1 MSPLLAAAPPAPEIP
16 PHTGGLL
23 LLLDGTAGL
32 LTVAALG
39 IVLLLV
45 LIIKVR
51 LQPFVALLAV
61 SIAVGL
67 SAGLSVTEL
76 FGTVQKSTSV
86 SMIESGMGGILGHV
100 AIIIGLGTMLG
111 AILEVSGGA
120 EALSTRLL
128 NLFGEKRAPLA
139 MGLTGLIFGI
149 PVFFDVGIFVL
160 APIVYAAA
168 KRSGKSILLYAMPLL
183 AGLSMTHAF
192 LPPHPGPVA
201 AAALFKVD
209 LGWVI
214 LMGIVVGIP
223 AVLAAW
229 AYAAWIGNRLFV
241 PVPQDMLE
249 AADEAKAA
257 VAEER
262 AARRAAARS
271 TGATAGNGN
280 GNGTGNGAGKGAGD
294 DKGTGTGTVAT
305 AQAGLSGAADD
316 DYAEQPV
323 PLPTVFLIIG
333 TPLLLILAATF
344 SSIALDPSTLRSV
357 IEFFGHPFVALTIAL
372 LMAYYLLGIRRGWS
386 RKSLETVSTSSLKP
400 VGNILLVV
408 GAGGIFGAVLKGSG
422 IADALAD
429 TFNDVGLPVI
439 VLAWLISVVLRVA
452 QGSATVAIVTT
463 AGIVVPLVE
472 GQDLSQAHLALI
484 IMAISAGSIFASH
497 VNDGG
502 FWIVAKY
509 FGISERDTLKSWTVL
524 ETVLSVAGF
533 AMAALLSVFI

>member
-1 MSPLLAAAPPAPEIP
+1 MHLLDHRPPTLTLAAGGDPAAPETPTTGLLALIP
-16 PHTGGLL
+16 
-23 LLLDGTAGL
+23 GTAGL

-39 IVLLLV
+39 IALLLF

-67 SAGLSVTEL
+67 SAGLSVTQL
-76 FGTVQKSTSV
+76 FGTVQKSDAV
-86 SMIESGMGGILGHV
+86 SLIESGMGGTLGHV

-120 EALSTRLL
+120 EVLASRLL
-128 NLFGEKRAPLA
+128 GLFGEKRAPLA
-139 MGLTGLIFGI
+139 MGLTGVIFGI

-168 KRSGKSILLYAMPLL
+168 KRGGKSILLYCMPLL

-201 AAALFKVD
+201 AAGLLRVD

-214 LMGIVVGIP
+214 LMGVVVGVP
-223 AVLAAW
+223 AVIAAW
-229 AYAAWIGNRLFV
+229 GYAAWIGKRLFV
-241 PVPQDMLE
+241 PVPQDMVE
-249 AADEAKAA
+249 AA
-257 VAEER
+257 EESR
-262 AARRAAARS
+262 AALAAEQRAS
-271 TGATAGNGN
+271 
-280 GNGTGNGAGKGAGD
+280 
-294 DKGTGTGTVAT
+294 GTVPREA
-305 AQAGLSGAADD
+305 
-316 DYAEQPV
+316 PV
-323 PLPTVFLIIG
+323 PLATVLFIIG
-333 TPLLLILAATF
+333 TPLVLILLATF
-344 SSIALDPSTLRSV
+344 SSIAFDPSTARSV
-357 IEFFGHPFVALTIAL
+357 VEFFGHPFVALTLAL
-372 LMAYYLLGIRRGWS
+372 LLAYWLLGVRRGWS

-408 GAGGIFGAVLKGSG
+408 GAGGVFGAVLKGSG
-422 IADALAD
+422 VAQALSD
-429 TFNDVGLPVI
+429 TFNDLGLPVI
-439 VLAWLISVVLRVA
+439 VLAYLISLVLRVA

-463 AGIVVPLVE
+463 AGIVWPLIE
-472 GQDLSQAHLALI
+472 AGDHSQPFVALV

-524 ETVLSVAGF
+524 ESVLSVTGF
-533 AMAALLSVFI
+533 AVAATLSLFV

>member
-1 MSPLLAAAPPAPEIP
+1 MLLAAPAPTP
-16 PHTGGLL
+16 PPPLHTGGLL
-23 LLLDGTAGL
+23 ALIPGTAGL

-39 IVLLLV
+39 VALLLV

-51 LQPFVALLAV
+51 LQPFVALLGV

-67 SAGLSVTEL
+67 AAGLSVTEL
-76 FGTVQKSTSV
+76 FGTVQKSDAV
-86 SMIESGMGGILGHV
+86 SLIETGMGGILGHV

-120 EALSTRLL
+120 EVLSARLL
-128 NLFGEKRAPLA
+128 RLFGEKRAPLA
-139 MGLTGLIFGI
+139 MGMTGLIFGI

-168 KRSGKSILLYAMPLL
+168 KRSGKSILLYCMPLL

-201 AAALFKVD
+201 AAGLFKVD
-209 LGWVI
+209 LGWII
-214 LMGIVVGIP
+214 LMGLVCGLP

-229 AYAAWIGNRLFV
+229 GYAAWIGKRLFV
-241 PVPQDMLE
+241 EVPHDMVE
-249 AADEAKAA
+249 AAEEARAA
-257 VAEER
+257 VAAEKPDAHER
-262 AARRAAARS
+262 
-271 TGATAGNGN
+271 
-280 GNGTGNGAGKGAGD
+280 
-294 DKGTGTGTVAT
+294 
-305 AQAGLSGAADD
+305 
-316 DYAEQPV
+316 PV
-323 PLPTVFLIIG
+323 PLGTVLAIIG
-333 TPLLLILAATF
+333 TPLVLILLATF
-344 SSIALDPSTLRSV
+344 SSIALAPSTARSV

-386 RKSLETVSTSSLKP
+386 RRSLETVSTASLKP

-422 IADALAD
+422 VATALSD
-429 TFNDVGLPVI
+429 TFHNVGLPVI
-439 VLAWLISVVLRVA
+439 VLAYLLSLVLRVA

-472 GQDLSQAHLALI
+472 GQGLSQAHLALV

-502 FWIVAKY
+502 FWMVSKY
-509 FGISERDTLKSWTVL
+509 FGITERDTLKSWTVL
-524 ETVLSVAGF
+524 ESVLSVAGF
-533 AMAALLSVFI
+533 AVAALVSLAV

>member
-1 MSPLLAAAPPAPEIP
+1 MLSYPLAATAPVPETP

-23 LLLDGTAGL
+23 LLIDGTAGL

-39 IVLLLV
+39 IALLLV
-45 LIIKVR
+45 LIIKLR

-76 FGTVQKSTSV
+76 FGTVQRSTAVSV
-86 SMIESGMGGILGHV
+86 IESGMGGILGHV

-120 EALSTRLL
+120 EVLASRLL
-128 NLFGEKRAPLA
+128 GLFGEKRAPLA

-168 KRSGKSILLYAMPLL
+168 KRSGKSILLYCLPLL
-183 AGLSMTHAF
+183 AGLSVTHAF

-201 AAALFKVD
+201 AAGLLHVD

-214 LMGIVVGIP
+214 LMGVVCGLP
-223 AVLAAW
+223 AVAAAW
-229 AYAAWIGNRLFV
+229 VYAAWIGKRIFV
-241 PVPQDMLE
+241 AVPQDMVE
-249 AADEAKAA
+249 AAAEAKLA
-257 VAEER
+257 VREEQR
-262 AARRAAARS
+262 A
-271 TGATAGNGN
+271 
-280 GNGTGNGAGKGAGD
+280 
-294 DKGTGTGTVAT
+294 
-305 AQAGLSGAADD
+305 SGV
-316 DYAEQPV
+316 EPRESPV
-323 PLPTVFLIIG
+323 PLGTVLGIIG
-333 TPLLLILAATF
+333 TPLVLILAATF
-344 SSIALDPSTLRSV
+344 SSIALDPSTTRSV
-357 IEFFGHPFVALTIAL
+357 IEFFGSPFVALTIAL
-372 LMAYYLLGIRRGWS
+372 LLAYYLLGIRRGWS

-408 GAGGIFGAVLKGSG
+408 GAGGIFGAVLKASG
-422 IADALAD
+422 VAQALSD
-429 TFNDVGLPVI
+429 TFNDVGLPVL
-439 VLAWLISVVLRVA
+439 VLSYLISVVLRVA

-463 AGIVVPLVE
+463 AGIVAPLLA
-472 GQDLSQAHLALI
+472 GGDHSQAFVALV

-502 FWIVAKY
+502 FWMVAKY

-524 ETVLSVAGF
+524 ESVLSVAGF
-533 AMAALLSVFI
+533 AVAAVLSLFV

>member
-1 MSPLLAAAPPAPEIP
+1 MHLLDHRPATLTLAAGGDRAAPETPTTGLLALIP
-16 PHTGGLL
+16 
-23 LLLDGTAGL
+23 GTAGL

-39 IVLLLV
+39 IALLLF

-67 SAGLSVTEL
+67 SAGLSVTQL
-76 FGTVQKSTSV
+76 FGTVQKSDAV
-86 SMIESGMGGILGHV
+86 SLIESGMGGTLGHV

-120 EALSTRLL
+120 EVLASRLL
-128 NLFGEKRAPLA
+128 GLFGEKRAPLA
-139 MGLTGLIFGI
+139 MGLTGVIFGI

-168 KRSGKSILLYAMPLL
+168 KRGGKSILLYCMPLL

-201 AAALFKVD
+201 AAGLLRVD

-214 LMGIVVGIP
+214 LMGVVVGVP
-223 AVLAAW
+223 AVIAAW
-229 AYAAWIGNRLFV
+229 GYAAWIGKRLFV
-241 PVPQDMLE
+241 PVPQDMVE
-249 AADEAKAA
+249 AA
-257 VAEER
+257 EESR
-262 AARRAAARS
+262 AALAAEQRAS
-271 TGATAGNGN
+271 
-280 GNGTGNGAGKGAGD
+280 
-294 DKGTGTGTVAT
+294 GTVPR
-305 AQAGLSGAADD
+305 
-316 DYAEQPV
+316 EEPV
-323 PLPTVFLIIG
+323 PLATVLFIIG
-333 TPLLLILAATF
+333 TPLVLILLATF
-344 SSIALDPSTLRSV
+344 SSIAFDPSTARSV
-357 IEFFGHPFVALTIAL
+357 VEFFGHPFVALTLAL
-372 LMAYYLLGIRRGWS
+372 LLAYWLLGVRRGWS

-408 GAGGIFGAVLKGSG
+408 GAGGVFGAVLKGSG
-422 IADALAD
+422 VAQALSD
-429 TFNDVGLPVI
+429 TFNDLGLPVI
-439 VLAWLISVVLRVA
+439 VLAYLISLVLRVA

-463 AGIVVPLVE
+463 AGIVWPLIE
-472 GQDLSQAHLALI
+472 AGDHSQPFVALV

-524 ETVLSVAGF
+524 ESVLSVAGF
-533 AMAALLSVFI
+533 AVAATLSLFV

>member
-1 MSPLLAAAPPAPEIP
+1 MPLIPLAATAPAPAP

-23 LLLDGTAGL
+23 TIIGGTAGL
-32 LTVAALG
+32 LTCAALG
-39 IVLLLV
+39 IILLLF

-51 LQPFVALLAV
+51 LQPFLALLTV

-67 SAGLSVTEL
+67 AAGLSVTEL
-76 FGTVQKSTSV
+76 FGTVQKSDAV
-86 SMIESGMGGILGHV
+86 SLIESGMGGTLGHV

-111 AILEVSGGA
+111 AVLEVSGGA
-120 EALSTRLL
+120 EVLASRLL

-139 MGLTGLIFGI
+139 MGLTGLIFGV

-168 KRSGKSILLYAMPLL
+168 KRGGKSIVLYAMPLL

-201 AAALFKVD
+201 AAGLLHVQ

-214 LMGIVVGIP
+214 LMGIICGIP

-229 AYAAWIGNRLFV
+229 AWSAWIGKRIFV
-241 PVPQDMLE
+241 PVPQDMVE

-257 VAEER
+257 LVEEQR
-262 AARRAAARS
+262 K
-271 TGATAGNGN
+271 AGVKP
-280 GNGTGNGAGKGAGD
+280 TEK
-294 DKGTGTGTVAT
+294 
-305 AQAGLSGAADD
+305 
-316 DYAEQPV
+316 PV
-323 PLPTVFLIIG
+323 PLGTVLAIIG
-333 TPLLLILAATF
+333 TPLVLILLATF
-344 SSIALDPSTLRSV
+344 SSIALDPSTVRSV

-372 LMAYYLLGIRRGWS
+372 LLAYYLLGIRRGWS
-386 RKSLETVSTSSLKP
+386 RKSLETVSTASLKP
-400 VGNILLVV
+400 VANILLVV

-422 IADALAD
+422 VAQALSD

-439 VLAWLISVVLRVA
+439 VLAYLISLVLRVA

-463 AGIVVPLVE
+463 AGIVLPLIE
-472 GQDLSQAHLALI
+472 AGHYSQPFTALV

-502 FWIVAKY
+502 FWMVSKY
-509 FGISERDTLKSWTVL
+509 FGISERDTLKTWTVL
-524 ETVLSVAGF
+524 ESVLSVAGF
-533 AMAALLSVFI
+533 AVAAVISLFV

>member
-1 MSPLLAAAPPAPEIP
+1 MLLAATAADPPPP

-23 LLLDGTAGL
+23 ALIGGTGGL

-67 SAGLSVTEL
+67 AAGLSVTEL
-76 FGTVQKSTSV
+76 FGTVQKSDAKSL
-86 SMIESGMGGILGHV
+86 IESGMGGTLGHI

-111 AILEVSGGA
+111 SILEVSGGA
-120 EALSTRLL
+120 EALSSRLL
-128 NLFGEKRAPLA
+128 GLFGEKRAPLA

-160 APIVYAAA
+160 APIVYAAT
-168 KRSGKSILLYAMPLL
+168 KRSGKSIVLFAMPLL

-201 AAALFKVD
+201 AAGLLHVD

-214 LMGIVVGIP
+214 LMGIATGIP
-223 AVLAAW
+223 AVLAGW
-229 AYAAWIGNRLFV
+229 AFAAWIGKRVYV
-241 PVPQDMLE
+241 PVPADMVE
-249 AADEAKAA
+249 AAEEAKAA
-257 VAEER
+257 VRAE
-262 AARRAAARS
+262 
-271 TGATAGNGN
+271 
-280 GNGTGNGAGKGAGD
+280 
-294 DKGTGTGTVAT
+294 
-305 AQAGLSGAADD
+305 QGAAGG
-316 DYAEQPV
+316 EGRGEKPV
-323 PLPTVFLIIG
+323 SMGALAAIIG
-333 TPLLLILAATF
+333 TPLVLILLATF
-344 SSIALDPSTLRSV
+344 SSIAFDPSTGRSV
-357 IEFFGHPFVALTIAL
+357 LEFFGNPFVALTIAL
-372 LMAYYLLGIRRGWS
+372 FLAYYLLGIRRGWS
-386 RKSLETVSTSSLKP
+386 RKSLETVSTASLKP

-408 GAGGIFGAVLKGSG
+408 GAGGVFGAVLKGSG
-422 IADALAD
+422 VAQALAD
-429 TFNDVGLPVI
+429 TFDSAGLPVI

-463 AGIVVPLVE
+463 AGIVAPMLSA
-472 GQDLSQAHLALI
+472 GDFSQAHLALV

-502 FWIVAKY
+502 FWMVAKY

-524 ETVLSVAGF
+524 ESVLSVAGF
-533 AMAALLSVFI
+533 AVAAVLSVFV

>member
-1 MSPLLAAAPPAPEIP
+1 MLLAAAPAAETP
-16 PHTGGLL
+16 PPTGGLL
-23 LLLDGTAGL
+23 ALIDGTAGL

-39 IVLLLV
+39 IALLLY

-51 LQPFVALLAV
+51 LQPFVALLGV

-67 SAGLSVTEL
+67 AAGLSVTEL
-76 FGTVQKSTSV
+76 FGTVQKSDAV
-86 SMIESGMGGILGHV
+86 SLIESGMGGILGHI

-120 EALSTRLL
+120 EALSARLL
-128 NLFGEKRAPLA
+128 GIFGEKRSPLA

-201 AAALFKVD
+201 AAGLFHVD

-223 AVLAAW
+223 SVLAAW
-229 AYAAWIGNRLFV
+229 GYAAWIGKRIFV
-241 PVPQDMLE
+241 PVPQDMVE
-249 AADEAKAA
+249 AAEESREA
-257 VAEER
+257 VAAEQRASGVTPAER
-262 AARRAAARS
+262 PVS
-271 TGATAGNGN
+271 
-280 GNGTGNGAGKGAGD
+280 
-294 DKGTGTGTVAT
+294 VAT
-305 AQAGLSGAADD
+305 VLA
-316 DYAEQPV
+316 
-323 PLPTVFLIIG
+323 IIG
-333 TPLLLILAATF
+333 TPLVLILCATF
-344 SSIALDPSTLRSV
+344 SSVALDPSTGRSV

-372 LMAYYLLGIRRGWS
+372 LLAYYLLGIRRGWS
-386 RKSLETVSTSSLKP
+386 RKSLETVSTASLKP

-408 GAGGIFGAVLKGSG
+408 GAGGVFGAVLKGSG
-422 IADALAD
+422 VAQALAD
-429 TFNDVGLPVI
+429 AFDSAGLPVI

-463 AGIVVPLVE
+463 AGIVTPMLSE
-472 GQDLSQAHLALI
+472 GDYSQAHLALV

-502 FWIVAKY
+502 FWMVAKY
-509 FGISERDTLKSWTVL
+509 FGISESDTLKSWTVL

-533 AMAALLSVFI
+533 VVAALLSIVI

>member
-1 MSPLLAAAPPAPEIP
+1 MLLAGEAA

-23 LLLDGTAGL
+23 ALIPGTGGL

-51 LQPFVALLAV
+51 LQPFVALLTV

-67 SAGLSVTEL
+67 GAGLSVTEL
-76 FGTVQKSTSV
+76 FGTVQKSDAV

-120 EALSTRLL
+120 EALSARLL
-128 NLFGEKRAPLA
+128 GLFGERRGPLA

-168 KRSGKSILLYAMPLL
+168 KRSGKSILLYCMPML

-201 AAALFKVD
+201 AAGLLDVE
-209 LGWVI
+209 LGWII
-214 LMGIVVGIP
+214 LMGVVCGIP

-241 PVPQDMLE
+241 AVPQDMLE
-249 AADEAKAA
+249 AAEEAKRA
-257 VAEER
+257 VAAEKR
-262 AARRAAARS
+262 TS
-271 TGATAGNGN
+271 
-280 GNGTGNGAGKGAGD
+280 GTGTEGTG
-294 DKGTGTGTVAT
+294 GTGTGTSTGTGT
-305 AQAGLSGAADD
+305 AEAGEEAAA
-316 DYAEQPV
+316 AEQPV
-323 PLPTVFLIIG
+323 ALGTVLAIIG
-333 TPLLLILAATF
+333 TPLVLILAATF
-344 SSIALDPSTLRSV
+344 SSLALDPSTVRSV
-357 IEFFGHPFVALTIAL
+357 IEFVGHPFVALTVAL
-372 LMAYYLLGIRRGWS
+372 LMAYYLLGLRRGWS
-386 RKSLETVSTSSLKP
+386 RKSLESVSTASLKP

-408 GAGGIFGAVLKGSG
+408 GAGGVFGAVLQGSG
-422 IADALAD
+422 VAQALAD
-429 TFNDVGLPVI
+429 VFGDAGLPVI
-439 VLAWLISVVLRVA
+439 VLAYLISLVLRVA

-463 AGIVVPLVE
+463 AGIVAPLLA
-472 GQDLSQAHLALI
+472 QSDPSQAHLALV

-502 FWIVAKY
+502 FWMVSKY
-509 FGISERDTLKSWTVL
+509 FGISERDTLASWTVL
-524 ETVLSVAGF
+524 ESVLSVAGF
-533 AMAALLSVFI
+533 AVAALVSIVV

>member
-1 MSPLLAAAPPAPEIP
+1 MVHAVLATAAAPAAPPAP

-23 LLLDGTAGL
+23 ALIPGTAGL

-39 IVLLLV
+39 ILLLLF

-51 LQPFVALLAV
+51 LQPFVALLGV

-67 SAGLSVTEL
+67 AAGLSVTEL
-76 FGTVQKSTSV
+76 FGTVQKSSLP
-86 SMIESGMGGILGHV
+86 SLIESGMGGILGHV

-120 EALSTRLL
+120 EVLSARLL
-128 NLFGEKRAPLA
+128 GLFGERRAPLA

-168 KRSGKSILLYAMPLL
+168 KRSGKSILLYCMPLL

-201 AAALFKVD
+201 AAGLFKVD
-209 LGWVI
+209 LGWII
-214 LMGIVVGIP
+214 LMGIVCGIP

-229 AYAAWIGNRLFV
+229 AYAAWIGKRLFV
-241 PVPQDMLE
+241 PVPQDMVE
-249 AADEAKAA
+249 AAEEARAA
-257 VAEER
+257 VIAEQT
-262 AARRAAARS
+262 AAGVQPHEKPAAL
-271 TGATAGNGN
+271 
-280 GNGTGNGAGKGAGD
+280 
-294 DKGTGTGTVAT
+294 GTVLT
-305 AQAGLSGAADD
+305 
-316 DYAEQPV
+316 
-323 PLPTVFLIIG
+323 IIG
-333 TPLLLILAATF
+333 TPLVLILLATF
-344 SSIALDPSTLRSV
+344 SSIALAPSTLRSV
-357 IEFFGHPFVALTIAL
+357 VEFFGNPFVALTIAL
-372 LMAYYLLGIRRGWS
+372 LLAYYLLGIRRGWS
-386 RKSLETVSTSSLKP
+386 RKSLETVSTASLKP

-422 IADALAD
+422 VADALSD
-429 TFNDVGLPVI
+429 TFHDVGLPVI
-439 VLAWLISVVLRVA
+439 LLAWLVSVVLRVA

-463 AGIVVPLVE
+463 AGIVLPLVE
-472 GQDLSQAHLALI
+472 GQGLSQAHLALI

-502 FWIVAKY
+502 FWMVAKY

-524 ETVLSVAGF
+524 ETVLSVVGF
-533 AMAALLSVFI
+533 AVAGVVSLVV

>member
-1 MSPLLAAAPPAPEIP
+1 MVHAALATAAAPAAPPAP

-23 LLLDGTAGL
+23 ALIPGTPGL

-39 IVLLLV
+39 ILLLLF

-51 LQPFVALLAV
+51 LQPFVALLGV

-67 SAGLSVTEL
+67 AAGLSVTEL
-76 FGTVQKSTSV
+76 FGTVQKSSLP
-86 SMIESGMGGILGHV
+86 SLIESGMGGILGHV

-120 EALSTRLL
+120 EVLSARLL
-128 NLFGEKRAPLA
+128 GLFGERRAPLA

-168 KRSGKSILLYAMPLL
+168 KRSGKSILLYCMPLL

-201 AAALFKVD
+201 AAGLFKVD
-209 LGWVI
+209 LGWII
-214 LMGIVVGIP
+214 LMGIVCGIP

-229 AYAAWIGNRLFV
+229 AYAAWIGKRLFV
-241 PVPQDMLE
+241 PVPQDMVE
-249 AADEAKAA
+249 AADEARAA
-257 VAEER
+257 VIAEQT
-262 AARRAAARS
+262 AAGVQPHEKPAAL
-271 TGATAGNGN
+271 
-280 GNGTGNGAGKGAGD
+280 
-294 DKGTGTGTVAT
+294 GTVLT
-305 AQAGLSGAADD
+305 
-316 DYAEQPV
+316 
-323 PLPTVFLIIG
+323 IIG
-333 TPLLLILAATF
+333 TPLVLILLATF
-344 SSIALDPSTLRSV
+344 SSIALAPSTLRSV
-357 IEFFGHPFVALTIAL
+357 VEFFGNPFVALTIAL
-372 LMAYYLLGIRRGWS
+372 LLAYYLLGIRRGWS
-386 RKSLETVSTSSLKP
+386 RKSLETVSTASLKP

-422 IADALAD
+422 VADALSD
-429 TFNDVGLPVI
+429 TFHNVGLPVI
-439 VLAWLISVVLRVA
+439 LLAWLVSVVLRVA

-463 AGIVVPLVE
+463 AGIVLPLVD
-472 GQDLSQAHLALI
+472 GQHLSQPHLALI

-502 FWIVAKY
+502 FWMVAKY

-524 ETVLSVAGF
+524 ETVLSVVGFVVAAGVS
-533 AMAALLSVFI
+533 LVV

>member
-1 MSPLLAAAPPAPEIP
+1 MLIAADAPPPAP

-23 LLLDGTAGL
+23 LLIDGTAGL

-39 IVLLLV
+39 IALLLV

-67 SAGLSVTEL
+67 AAGLSVTEL
-76 FGTVQKSTSV
+76 FGTVQKSAAVSV
-86 SMIESGMGGILGHV
+86 IEQGMGGILGHV

-120 EALSTRLL
+120 EVLSSRLL

-168 KRSGKSILLYAMPLL
+168 KRSGKSIILYAMPLL

-201 AAALFKVD
+201 AAGLLHVS

-214 LMGIVVGIP
+214 LMGILVGLP

-229 AYAAWIGNRLFV
+229 GYAAWIGKRLFV
-241 PVPQDMLE
+241 EVPQDMVE
-249 AADEAKAA
+249 AAADAKAA
-257 VAEER
+257 VAAER
-262 AARRAAARS
+262 MRRDGQSAEAPIS
-271 TGATAGNGN
+271 LAT
-280 GNGTGNGAGKGAGD
+280 
-294 DKGTGTGTVAT
+294 V
-305 AQAGLSGAADD
+305 L
-316 DYAEQPV
+316 
-323 PLPTVFLIIG
+323 LIIG
-333 TPLLLILAATF
+333 TPLVLILAATF

-357 IEFFGHPFVALTIAL
+357 IEFFGSPFVALTIAL
-372 LMAYYLLGIRRGWS
+372 LLAYYLLGIRRGWS
-386 RKSLETVSTSSLKP
+386 RKSLEQVSTSSLKP

-408 GAGGIFGAVLKGSG
+408 GAGGIFGAILKASG
-422 IADALAD
+422 VAQALSD
-429 TFNDVGLPVI
+429 TFNDVGLPVV
-439 VLAWLISVVLRVA
+439 VLAYLISLVLRVA

-463 AGIVVPLVE
+463 AGIVLPLVE
-472 GQDLSQAHLALI
+472 SANHSQAFLALV

-524 ETVLSVAGF
+524 ESVLSVAGF
-533 AMAALLSVFI
+533 AVAAALSLAV

>member
-1 MSPLLAAAPPAPEIP
+1 MSLIPLAATAPAPAP

-23 LLLDGTAGL
+23 TIIGGTAGL
-32 LTVAALG
+32 LTCAALG
-39 IVLLLV
+39 IVLLLF

-51 LQPFVALLAV
+51 LQPFLALLTV

-67 SAGLSVTEL
+67 AAGLSVTEL
-76 FGTVQKSTSV
+76 FGTVQKSDAV
-86 SMIESGMGGILGHV
+86 SLIESGMGGTLGHV

-111 AILEVSGGA
+111 AVLEVSGGA
-120 EALSTRLL
+120 EVLASRLL

-168 KRSGKSILLYAMPLL
+168 KRGGKSIVLYAMPLL

-201 AAALFKVD
+201 AAGLLHVQ

-214 LMGIVVGIP
+214 LMGIICGIP

-229 AYAAWIGNRLFV
+229 AWSAWIGKRIFV
-241 PVPQDMLE
+241 PVPQDMVE

-257 VAEER
+257 LIEEQR
-262 AARRAAARS
+262 K
-271 TGATAGNGN
+271 AGVKP
-280 GNGTGNGAGKGAGD
+280 TE
-294 DKGTGTGTVAT
+294 
-305 AQAGLSGAADD
+305 S
-316 DYAEQPV
+316 PV
-323 PLPTVFLIIG
+323 PLGTVLAIIG
-333 TPLLLILAATF
+333 TPLVLILLATF
-344 SSIALDPSTLRSV
+344 SSIALDPSTVRSV

-372 LMAYYLLGIRRGWS
+372 LLAYYLLGIRRGWS
-386 RKSLETVSTSSLKP
+386 RKSLETVSTASLKP
-400 VGNILLVV
+400 VANILLVV

-422 IADALAD
+422 VAQALSD

-439 VLAWLISVVLRVA
+439 VLAYLISLVLRVA

-463 AGIVVPLVE
+463 AGIVLPLIE
-472 GQDLSQAHLALI
+472 AGHYSQPFTALV

-502 FWIVAKY
+502 FWMVAKY
-509 FGISERDTLKSWTVL
+509 FGISERDTLKTWTVL
-524 ETVLSVAGF
+524 ESVLSVAGF
-533 AMAALLSVFI
+533 AVAGVVSLFV

>member
-1 MSPLLAAAPPAPEIP
+1 MLLAAAPPAAETP

-23 LLLDGTAGL
+23 LLIPGTAGL

-39 IVLLLV
+39 IALLLF

-61 SIAVGL
+61 SISVGL
-67 SAGLSVTEL
+67 AAGLSVTEL
-76 FGTVQKSTSV
+76 FGTVQKSAATSV
-86 SMIESGMGGILGHV
+86 IETGMGGILGHV

-120 EALSTRLL
+120 EVLSSRLL
-128 NLFGEKRAPLA
+128 GLFGEKRAPLA

-168 KRSGKSILLYAMPLL
+168 KRSGKSILLYCMPLL

-201 AAALFKVD
+201 AAGMLHVS

-214 LMGIVVGIP
+214 LMGVVVGVP

-229 AYAAWIGNRLFV
+229 AYAAWIGRRIFV
-241 PVPQDMLE
+241 EVPQDMVE
-249 AADEAKAA
+249 AAEDAKAQ
-257 VAEER
+257 VAAER
-262 AARRAAARS
+262 K
-271 TGATAGNGN
+271 TGASEAPVSL
-280 GNGTGNGAGKGAGD
+280 A
-294 DKGTGTGTVAT
+294 TV
-305 AQAGLSGAADD
+305 L
-316 DYAEQPV
+316 
-323 PLPTVFLIIG
+323 LIIG
-333 TPLLLILAATF
+333 TPLVLILAATF
-344 SSIALDPSTLRSV
+344 SSIALDESTARSV
-357 IEFFGHPFVALTIAL
+357 IEFFGNPFVALTIAL
-372 LMAYYLLGIRRGWS
+372 LLAYYLLGIRRGWS
-386 RKSLETVSTSSLKP
+386 RKSLEQVSTSSLKP

-408 GAGGIFGAVLKGSG
+408 GAGGVFGAVLKASG
-422 IADALAD
+422 VAQALSD

-439 VLAWLISVVLRVA
+439 VLAYLISLVLRVA

-463 AGIVVPLVE
+463 AGIVLPLVE
-472 GQDLSQAHLALI
+472 GGDHSQAFLALV

-502 FWIVAKY
+502 FWIVSKY

-524 ETVLSVAGF
+524 ESVLSLAGF
-533 AMAALLSVFI
+533 AVAAALSLAV

>member
-1 MSPLLAAAPPAPEIP
+1 MLLAADAPPQSP
-16 PHTGGLL
+16 PHTGGFLL
-23 LLLDGTAGL
+23 ILGGTGGL

-39 IVLLLV
+39 IALLLF

-51 LQPFVALLAV
+51 IQPFVALLGV

-67 SAGLSVTEL
+67 AAGLSVTEL
-76 FGTVQKSTSV
+76 FGTVQRSTSV

-120 EALSTRLL
+120 EVLSARLL

-139 MGLTGLIFGI
+139 MGVTGVIFGI

-160 APIVYAAA
+160 APIVYAAT
-168 KRSGKSILLYAMPLL
+168 KRSGKSIVLYAMPLL

-201 AAALFKVD
+201 AAGLFHVD
-209 LGWVI
+209 LGWMI
-214 LMGIVVGIP
+214 LMGALVGIP

-229 AYAAWIGNRLFV
+229 VYAAWIGKRLYV
-241 PVPQDMLE
+241 EVPQDMLE
-249 AADEAKAA
+249 AAEEAKAA
-257 VAEER
+257 VAEEQR
-262 AARRAAARS
+262 AAGVTPQEAPV
-271 TGATAGNGN
+271 GL
-280 GNGTGNGAGKGAGD
+280 
-294 DKGTGTGTVAT
+294 GTVLA
-305 AQAGLSGAADD
+305 
-316 DYAEQPV
+316 
-323 PLPTVFLIIG
+323 IIG
-333 TPLLLILAATF
+333 TPLVLILLATF
-344 SSIALDPSTLRSV
+344 SSIALDPSTGRSV

-372 LMAYYLLGIRRGWS
+372 LVAYYLLGLRRGWS
-386 RKSLETVSTSSLKP
+386 RQSLERVSTASLKP

-408 GAGGIFGAVLKGSG
+408 GAGGVFGAVLKGSG

-429 TFNDVGLPVI
+429 TFHDVGLPVI
-439 VLAWLISVVLRVA
+439 LLAWLISVVLRVA

-472 GQDLSQAHLALI
+472 GQGFSQAHLALI

-502 FWIVAKY
+502 FWMVAKY

-533 AMAALLSVFI
+533 VVAALLSLVI

>member
-1 MSPLLAAAPPAPEIP
+1 MLLAADTPAPATP

-23 LLLDGTAGL
+23 LLIGGTPGL

-39 IVLLLV
+39 IALLLV

-51 LQPFVALLAV
+51 LQPFVALLGV

-67 SAGLSVTEL
+67 AAGLSVTEL
-76 FGTVQKSTSV
+76 FGTVQKSAAV

-120 EALSTRLL
+120 EVLSTRLL
-128 NLFGEKRAPLA
+128 RLFGEKRAPLA
-139 MGLTGLIFGI
+139 MGVTGVVFGI

-160 APIVYAAA
+160 APLVYAAA
-168 KRSGKSILLYAMPLL
+168 KRSGKSVILYAMPLL

-201 AAALFKVD
+201 AAGLFKVD

-214 LMGIVVGIP
+214 LMGAVVGIP

-241 PVPQDMLE
+241 DVPQDMVE
-249 AADEAKAA
+249 AAEEAKEA
-257 VAEER
+257 VAAEQR
-262 AARRAAARS
+262 ASGVMPRETPVAL
-271 TGATAGNGN
+271 
-280 GNGTGNGAGKGAGD
+280 
-294 DKGTGTGTVAT
+294 GTVLA
-305 AQAGLSGAADD
+305 
-316 DYAEQPV
+316 
-323 PLPTVFLIIG
+323 IIG
-333 TPLLLILAATF
+333 TPLVLILLATF
-344 SSIALDPSTLRSV
+344 SSIAFDPSTLRSV

-372 LMAYYLLGIRRGWS
+372 LLAYYLLGIRRGWS
-386 RKSLETVSTSSLKP
+386 RGSLETVSTASLKP

-408 GAGGIFGAVLKGSG
+408 GAGGVFGAVLKGSG

-472 GQDLSQAHLALI
+472 NQGLSQAHLALI

-509 FGISERDTLKSWTVL
+509 FGISERDTIKSWTVL

-533 AMAALLSVFI
+533 VVAALLSLVI

>member
-1 MSPLLAAAPPAPEIP
+1 MSLIPLAATAPAPAP

-23 LLLDGTAGL
+23 TIIGGTTGL
-32 LTVAALG
+32 LTCAALG
-39 IVLLLV
+39 IVLLLF

-51 LQPFVALLAV
+51 LQPFLALLTV

-67 SAGLSVTEL
+67 AAGLSVTEL
-76 FGTVQKSTSV
+76 FGTVQKSDAV
-86 SMIESGMGGILGHV
+86 SLIESGMGGTLGHV

-111 AILEVSGGA
+111 AVLEVSGGA
-120 EALSTRLL
+120 EVLASRLL

-168 KRSGKSILLYAMPLL
+168 KRPQAPDNLGAGGTPTGKSIVLYAMPLL

-201 AAALFKVD
+201 AAGMLHVQ

-214 LMGIVVGIP
+214 LMGIICGIP

-229 AYAAWIGNRLFV
+229 AWSAWIGKRIFV
-241 PVPQDMLE
+241 PVPQDMVE

-257 VAEER
+257 LVEEQR
-262 AARRAAARS
+262 K
-271 TGATAGNGN
+271 AGVKP
-280 GNGTGNGAGKGAGD
+280 TEK
-294 DKGTGTGTVAT
+294 
-305 AQAGLSGAADD
+305 
-316 DYAEQPV
+316 PV
-323 PLPTVFLIIG
+323 PLGTVLAIIG
-333 TPLLLILAATF
+333 TPLVLILLATF
-344 SSIALDPSTLRSV
+344 SSIALDPSTVRSV

-372 LMAYYLLGIRRGWS
+372 LLAYYLLGIRRGWS
-386 RKSLETVSTSSLKP
+386 RKSLETVSTASLKP
-400 VGNILLVV
+400 VANILLVV

-422 IADALAD
+422 VAQALSD

-439 VLAWLISVVLRVA
+439 VLAYLISLVLRVA

-463 AGIVVPLVE
+463 AGIVLPLIE
-472 GQDLSQAHLALI
+472 AGHYSQPFTALV

-502 FWIVAKY
+502 FWMVSKY
-509 FGISERDTLKSWTVL
+509 FGISERDTLKTWTVL
-524 ETVLSVAGF
+524 ESVLSVAGF
-533 AMAALLSVFI
+533 AVAAVISLFV

>member
-1 MSPLLAAAPPAPEIP
+1 MSPSTTFVPLAAPAPPPEV
-16 PHTGGLL
+16 PHTGGLMAL
-23 LLLDGTAGL
+23 IDGTAGL

-39 IVLLLV
+39 ILLLLF

-67 SAGLSVTEL
+67 AAGLSVTEL
-76 FGTVQKSTSV
+76 FGTVQKSSATSL
-86 SMIESGMGGILGHV
+86 IESGMGGILGHV

-120 EALSTRLL
+120 EVLSARLL
-128 NLFGEKRAPLA
+128 DLFGEKRAPVA

-168 KRSGKSILLYAMPLL
+168 KRSGKSILLYCLPLL

-201 AAALFKVD
+201 AAGLLKVD

-214 LMGIVVGIP
+214 LMGVVCGIP
-223 AVLAAW
+223 AVVAAW
-229 AYAAWIGNRLFV
+229 VFSAWIGKRIFV

-249 AADEAKAA
+249 ASEEARAA
-257 VAEER
+257 V
-262 AARRAAARS
+262 
-271 TGATAGNGN
+271 
-280 GNGTGNGAGKGAGD
+280 
-294 DKGTGTGTVAT
+294 
-305 AQAGLSGAADD
+305 L
-316 DYAEQPV
+316 AEQAAQGRKPQENPV
-323 PLPTVFLIIG
+323 ALSTVFLIIG
-333 TPLLLILAATF
+333 TPLVLILLATF
-344 SSIALDPSTLRSV
+344 SSIAFDPSTARSV
-357 IEFFGHPFVALTIAL
+357 IEFFGNPFVALTIAL
-372 LMAYYLLGIRRGWS
+372 VMAYYLLGIRRGWS
-386 RKSLETVSTSSLKP
+386 RKSLETVSTASLKP

-439 VLAWLISVVLRVA
+439 VLAYLISLVLRVA

-463 AGIVVPLVE
+463 AGIVAPILADGDYSHAFTALV
-472 GQDLSQAHLALI
+472 

-509 FGISERDTLKSWTVL
+509 FGISERDTLRTWTVL
-524 ETVLSVAGF
+524 ESVLSVAGF
-533 AMAALLSVFI
+533 AVAAVVSLFV

>member
-1 MSPLLAAAPPAPEIP
+1 MLLAGEAA

-23 LLLDGTAGL
+23 ALIPGTGGL

-45 LIIKVR
+45 LIIKIR

-67 SAGLSVTEL
+67 GAGLSVTEL
-76 FGTVQKSTSV
+76 FGTVQKSDAV

-120 EALSTRLL
+120 EALSARLL
-128 NLFGEKRAPLA
+128 GLFGERRGPLA

-168 KRSGKSILLYAMPLL
+168 KRSGKSILLYCMPML

-201 AAALFKVD
+201 AAGLLDVE
-209 LGWVI
+209 LGWII
-214 LMGIVVGIP
+214 LMGVVCGIP

-241 PVPQDMLE
+241 AVPQDMLE
-249 AADEAKAA
+249 AAEEAKRA
-257 VAEER
+257 VAAEKR
-262 AARRAAARS
+262 TS
-271 TGATAGNGN
+271 
-280 GNGTGNGAGKGAGD
+280 GTR
-294 DKGTGTGTVAT
+294 GTGTGTGTEGTGGTGSA
-305 AQAGLSGAADD
+305 AAGEAAA
-316 DYAEQPV
+316 AEQPV
-323 PLPTVFLIIG
+323 ALGTVLAIIG
-333 TPLLLILAATF
+333 TPLVLILAATF
-344 SSIALDPSTLRSV
+344 SSLALDPSTLRSV
-357 IEFFGHPFVALTIAL
+357 IEFVGHPFVALTVAL
-372 LMAYYLLGIRRGWS
+372 LMAYYLLGLRRGWS
-386 RKSLETVSTSSLKP
+386 RRSLESVSTASLKP

-408 GAGGIFGAVLKGSG
+408 GAGGVFGAVLQGSG
-422 IADALAD
+422 VAQALAD
-429 TFNDVGLPVI
+429 VFGDAGLPVI
-439 VLAWLISVVLRVA
+439 VLAYLISLVLRVA

-463 AGIVVPLVE
+463 AGIVAPLLA
-472 GQDLSQAHLALI
+472 QSDPSQAHLALV

-502 FWIVAKY
+502 FWMVSKY
-509 FGISERDTLKSWTVL
+509 FGISERDTLASWTVL
-524 ETVLSVAGF
+524 ESVLSVAGF
-533 AMAALLSVFI
+533 AVAALVSIVV

>member
-1 MSPLLAAAPPAPEIP
+1 MPETP

-23 LLLDGTAGL
+23 LLIDGTAGL

-39 IVLLLV
+39 IALLLL
-45 LIIKVR
+45 LIIKLR
-51 LQPFVALLAV
+51 LQPFVALLTV

-67 SAGLSVTEL
+67 GAGLSVTEL
-76 FGTVQKSTSV
+76 FGTVQRSDAVSV
-86 SMIESGMGGILGHV
+86 IESGMGGILGHV

-120 EALSTRLL
+120 EVLASRLL

-139 MGLTGLIFGI
+139 MGLTGLVFGI

-168 KRSGKSILLYAMPLL
+168 KRSGKSILLYCLPLL
-183 AGLSMTHAF
+183 AGLSVTHAF

-201 AAALFKVD
+201 AAGLLHVD

-214 LMGIVVGIP
+214 LMGVVCGLP
-223 AVLAAW
+223 AVAAAW
-229 AYAAWIGNRLFV
+229 VWSAWIGKRIFV

-249 AADEAKAA
+249 AAEEARQTVLDEQREAGVAA
-257 VAEER
+257 QE
-262 AARRAAARS
+262 
-271 TGATAGNGN
+271 T
-280 GNGTGNGAGKGAGD
+280 
-294 DKGTGTGTVAT
+294 
-305 AQAGLSGAADD
+305 
-316 DYAEQPV
+316 PV
-323 PLPTVFLIIG
+323 PLGTVLAIIG

-344 SSIALDPSTLRSV
+344 SSIALDPSTFRSFV
-357 IEFFGHPFVALTIAL
+357 TFLGSPFVALTIAL
-372 LMAYYLLGIRRGWS
+372 LMAYYLLGLRRGWS
-386 RKSLETVSTSSLKP
+386 RKSLERVSTASLKP

-408 GAGGIFGAVLKGSG
+408 GAGGIFGAVLKASG
-422 IADALAD
+422 VAQALSD

-439 VLAWLISVVLRVA
+439 VLAYLISVVLRVA

-463 AGIVVPLVE
+463 AGIVAPLLSE
-472 GQDLSQAHLALI
+472 GDHTQAFTALV

-502 FWIVAKY
+502 FWMVAKY
-509 FGISERDTLKSWTVL
+509 FGISERDTLKTWTVL
-524 ETVLSVAGF
+524 ETVLSLAGF
-533 AMAALLSVFI
+533 AVAAVLSLFV

>member
-1 MSPLLAAAPPAPEIP
+1 MLLAATPPPAGTP
-16 PHTGGLL
+16 PRTGGLL
-23 LLLDGTAGL
+23 LLIDGTAGL

-39 IVLLLV
+39 IVLLLL
-45 LIIKVR
+45 LIIKAR

-67 SAGLSVTEL
+67 GAGLSVTEL
-76 FGTVQKSTSV
+76 FGTVQKSAAVSV
-86 SMIESGMGGILGHV
+86 IESGMGGILGHV

-120 EALSTRLL
+120 EVLSTRLL

-139 MGLTGLIFGI
+139 MGLTGVIFGI

-201 AAALFKVD
+201 AAGLFD
-209 LGWVI
+209 ISLGWVI
-214 LMGIVVGIP
+214 LMGAVVGIP
-223 AVLAAW
+223 SVLAAW
-229 AYAAWIGNRLFV
+229 AYAAWIGKRIFV
-241 PVPQDMLE
+241 AVPQDMVE
-249 AADEAKAA
+249 AAAEAKAA
-257 VAEER
+257 VAAEQR
-262 AARRAAARS
+262 AAGVTPREDPV
-271 TGATAGNGN
+271 GL
-280 GNGTGNGAGKGAGD
+280 
-294 DKGTGTGTVAT
+294 GTVLA
-305 AQAGLSGAADD
+305 
-316 DYAEQPV
+316 
-323 PLPTVFLIIG
+323 IIG
-333 TPLLLILAATF
+333 TPLVLILAATF
-344 SSIALDPSTLRSV
+344 SSIALDPSTPRSV
-357 IEFFGHPFVALTIAL
+357 IEFFGSPFVALTIAL
-372 LMAYYLLGIRRGWS
+372 LLAYYVLGIKRGWS
-386 RKSLETVSTSSLKP
+386 RKSLESVSTSSLKP

-429 TFNDVGLPVI
+429 TFNDVGLPI
-439 VLAWLISVVLRVA
+439 ILLAWLISVVLRVA

-472 GQDLSQAHLALI
+472 GQDMSQAHLALI

-502 FWIVAKY
+502 FWMVAKY

-533 AMAALLSVFI
+533 VVAALLSLVI

>member
-1 MSPLLAAAPPAPEIP
+1 MSSYPLAATAPAPETP

-39 IVLLLV
+39 IALLLF

-67 SAGLSVTEL
+67 AAGLSVTEL
-76 FGTVQKSTSV
+76 FGTVQRSDAVSV
-86 SMIESGMGGILGHV
+86 VESGMGGILGHV

-120 EALSTRLL
+120 EVLASRLL
-128 NLFGEKRAPLA
+128 GLFGEKRAPLA

-160 APIVYAAA
+160 APLVYAAA
-168 KRSGKSILLYAMPLL
+168 KRSGKSILLYCLPLL

-201 AAALFKVD
+201 AAGLLHVQ
-209 LGWVI
+209 LGWVV
-214 LMGIVVGIP
+214 LMGIVCGVP

-229 AYAAWIGNRLFV
+229 VYSAWIGRRLFV
-241 PVPQDMLE
+241 PVPQDMVE
-249 AADEAKAA
+249 AA
-257 VAEER
+257 AE
-262 AARRAAARS
+262 ARS
-271 TGATAGNGN
+271 AVVEEQRA
-280 GNGTGNGAGKGAGD
+280 
-294 DKGTGTGTVAT
+294 
-305 AQAGLSGAADD
+305 SGV
-316 DYAEQPV
+316 EPREEPV
-323 PLPTVFLIIG
+323 PLGTVLGIIG
-333 TPLLLILAATF
+333 TPLVLILAATF

-357 IEFFGHPFVALTIAL
+357 VAFFGSPFVALTIAL
-372 LMAYYLLGIRRGWS
+372 VLAYYLLGIRRGWS
-386 RKSLETVSTSSLKP
+386 RKSLEKVSTSSLKP

-408 GAGGIFGAVLKGSG
+408 GAGGVFGAVLKASG
-422 IADALAD
+422 VAQALSD

-439 VLAWLISVVLRVA
+439 VLAYLISLVLRVA

-463 AGIVVPLVE
+463 AGIVAPLLTE
-472 GQDLSQAHLALI
+472 GHHSQAFVALV

-502 FWIVAKY
+502 FWMVAKY
-509 FGISERDTLKSWTVL
+509 FGISERDTLRTWTVL
-524 ETVLSVAGF
+524 ESVLSVAGF
-533 AMAALLSVFI
+533 AVAAVMSLFV

>member
-1 MSPLLAAAPPAPEIP
+1 MFLAADAPPETP

-23 LLLDGTAGL
+23 LLIDGTAGL
-32 LTVAALG
+32 LTIAALG
-39 IVLLLV
+39 IALLLL

-51 LQPFVALLAV
+51 LQPFVALLGV

-67 SAGLSVTEL
+67 GAGLSVTEL
-76 FGTVQKSTSV
+76 FGTVQKSAAV
-86 SMIESGMGGILGHV
+86 SMIETGMGGILGHV

-120 EALSTRLL
+120 EVLSTRLL

-139 MGLTGLIFGI
+139 MGVTGVVFGI

-168 KRSGKSILLYAMPLL
+168 KRSGKSVVLYAMPLL

-201 AAALFKVD
+201 AAGLFGVD

-214 LMGIVVGIP
+214 LMGIVVGVPSVI
-223 AVLAAW
+223 AAW
-229 AYAAWIGNRLFV
+229 VYAAWIGKRLFV
-241 PVPQDMLE
+241 EVPQDMVE
-249 AADEAKAA
+249 AAAEAKAA
-257 VAEER
+257 VAAEQAASGTAPRER
-262 AARRAAARS
+262 PVAL
-271 TGATAGNGN
+271 
-280 GNGTGNGAGKGAGD
+280 
-294 DKGTGTGTVAT
+294 GTVLA
-305 AQAGLSGAADD
+305 
-316 DYAEQPV
+316 
-323 PLPTVFLIIG
+323 IIG
-333 TPLLLILAATF
+333 TPLVLILLATF
-344 SSIALDPSTLRSV
+344 SSIALDPSTGRSV

-372 LMAYYLLGIRRGWS
+372 LLAYYLLGLRRGWS
-386 RKSLETVSTSSLKP
+386 RGSLERVSTASLKP

-408 GAGGIFGAVLKGSG
+408 GAGGVFGAVLKGSG

-439 VLAWLISVVLRVA
+439 LLAWLISVVLRVA

-472 GQDLSQAHLALI
+472 GHGYSQAHLALV

-502 FWIVAKY
+502 FWMVAKY

-533 AMAALLSVFI
+533 VVAALLSLVI

>member
-1 MSPLLAAAPPAPEIP
+1 MFLAADAASEAP

-23 LLLDGTAGL
+23 HLIDGTAGL

-39 IVLLLV
+39 IALLLV

-67 SAGLSVTEL
+67 AAGLSVTEL
-76 FGTVQKSTSV
+76 FGTVQKSAAESV
-86 SMIESGMGGILGHV
+86 IENGMGGILGHV

-120 EALSTRLL
+120 EVLSTRLL

-168 KRSGKSILLYAMPLL
+168 KRSGKSIILYAMPLL

-201 AAALFKVD
+201 AAGLFEVS

-214 LMGIVVGIP
+214 LMGAVVGLP
-223 AVLAAW
+223 AVIAAW
-229 AYAAWIGNRLFV
+229 VFSDWIGKRVFV
-241 PVPQDMLE
+241 AVPQDMLD

-257 VAEER
+257 VAAER
-262 AARRAAARS
+262 RGKDGEPVQEAPVALS
-271 TGATAGNGN
+271 T
-280 GNGTGNGAGKGAGD
+280 
-294 DKGTGTGTVAT
+294 V
-305 AQAGLSGAADD
+305 L
-316 DYAEQPV
+316 
-323 PLPTVFLIIG
+323 FIIG
-333 TPLLLILAATF
+333 TPLALILAATF

-357 IEFFGHPFVALTIAL
+357 VEFFGNPFVALTIAL
-372 LMAYYLLGIRRGWS
+372 VLAYYLLGIRRGWS
-386 RKSLETVSTSSLKP
+386 RASLEQVSTSSLKP

-408 GAGGIFGAVLKGSG
+408 GAGGVFGAVLKASG
-422 IADALAD
+422 VAQALSD
-429 TFNDVGLPVI
+429 TFEDVGLPII
-439 VLAWLISVVLRVA
+439 VLAYLISLVLRVA

-463 AGIVVPLVE
+463 AGIVLPLVE
-472 GQDLSQAHLALI
+472 NGGHSQPFLALV

-509 FGISERDTLKSWTVL
+509 FGISERDTLKTWTVL
-524 ETVLSVAGF
+524 ESVLSVAGF
-533 AMAALLSVFI
+533 VVAAALSLVV

>member
-1 MSPLLAAAPPAPEIP
+1 MSSVAATPPQT

-23 LLLDGTAGL
+23 TLIGGTGGL

-39 IVLLLV
+39 IALLLV

-67 SAGLSVTEL
+67 GAGLSVTEL
-76 FGTVQKSTSV
+76 FGTVQKSAAV

-120 EALSTRLL
+120 EVLSGRLL

-183 AGLSMTHAF
+183 AALSMTHAF

-201 AAALFKVD
+201 AAGLFKVS
-209 LGWVI
+209 LGWIIV
-214 LMGIVVGIP
+214 MGIVCGVP

-229 AYAAWIGNRLFV
+229 AYAGWIGKRVFV
-241 PVPQDMLE
+241 PVPQDMVE

-257 VAEER
+257 VAAEQR
-262 AARRAAARS
+262 AAGLTPREDPVS
-271 TGATAGNGN
+271 LAT
-280 GNGTGNGAGKGAGD
+280 
-294 DKGTGTGTVAT
+294 V
-305 AQAGLSGAADD
+305 L
-316 DYAEQPV
+316 
-323 PLPTVFLIIG
+323 LIIG

-344 SSIALDPSTLRSV
+344 SSIMLDPSTLRSV
-357 IEFFGHPFVALTIAL
+357 IEFFGNPFVALTIAL

-386 RKSLETVSTSSLKP
+386 RKSLETVSTASLKP

-408 GAGGIFGAVLKGSG
+408 GAGGVFGAVLKGSG
-422 IADALAD
+422 IAAALAD
-429 TFNDVGLPVI
+429 TFDGMGLPVI
-439 VLAWLISVVLRVA
+439 VLAYLISVVLRVA
-452 QGSATVAIVTT
+452 QGSATVAIVAT

-472 GQDLSQAHLALI
+472 GGGHSQPFLALV

-502 FWIVAKY
+502 FWMVSKY

-524 ETVLSVAGF
+524 ESVLSVAGF
-533 AMAALLSVFI
+533 AVAAALSIVV

>member
-1 MSPLLAAAPPAPEIP
+1 MLLAAAPPAAEAP

-23 LLLDGTAGL
+23 LLIPGTAGL

-39 IVLLLV
+39 IALLLV

-61 SIAVGL
+61 SIGVGL
-67 SAGLSVTEL
+67 AAGLSVTEL
-76 FGTVQKSTSV
+76 FGTVQKSAATSV
-86 SMIESGMGGILGHV
+86 IETGMGGILGHV

-120 EALSTRLL
+120 EVLSSRLL
-128 NLFGEKRAPLA
+128 GLFGEKRAPLA

-168 KRSGKSILLYAMPLL
+168 KRSGRSILLYCMPLL

-201 AAALFKVD
+201 AAGLLHVS

-229 AYAAWIGNRLFV
+229 AYAAWIGKRLFV
-241 PVPQDMLE
+241 EVPQDMVE
-249 AADEAKAA
+249 AAEEARAKV
-257 VAEER
+257 VAERKEGS
-262 AARRAAARS
+262 ASEAPVS
-271 TGATAGNGN
+271 LATVLA
-280 GNGTGNGAGKGAGD
+280 
-294 DKGTGTGTVAT
+294 
-305 AQAGLSGAADD
+305 
-316 DYAEQPV
+316 
-323 PLPTVFLIIG
+323 IIG
-333 TPLLLILAATF
+333 TPLVLILAATF
-344 SSIALDPSTLRSV
+344 SSIALEESTLRSV
-357 IEFFGHPFVALTIAL
+357 IEFFGNPFVALTIAL
-372 LMAYYLLGIRRGWS
+372 VLAYYLLGIRRGWS
-386 RKSLETVSTSSLKP
+386 RKSLEQVSTSSLKP

-408 GAGGIFGAVLKGSG
+408 GAGGVFGAILKASG
-422 IADALAD
+422 VAQALSD

-439 VLAWLISVVLRVA
+439 VLAYLISLVLRVA

-463 AGIVVPLVE
+463 AGIVLPLVE
-472 GQDLSQAHLALI
+472 GGDHSQAFLALV

-502 FWIVAKY
+502 FWIVSKY

-524 ETVLSVAGF
+524 ESVLSLAGF
-533 AMAALLSVFI
+533 AVAAALSLVV

>member
-1 MSPLLAAAPPAPEIP
+1 MSSLLAATPTPEAP

-23 LLLDGTAGL
+23 LLIDGTAGL

-76 FGTVQKSTSV
+76 FGTVQRSASV

-120 EALSTRLL
+120 EALSARLL

-168 KRSGKSILLYAMPLL
+168 KRSGKSILLYCMPLL

-201 AAALFKVD
+201 AAGLFKVD

-214 LMGIVVGIP
+214 LMGVVVGIP

-229 AYAAWIGNRLFV
+229 AYAAWIGKRLFV
-241 PVPQDMLE
+241 PVPQDMVE

-257 VAEER
+257 VAAER
-262 AARRAAARS
+262 AARRAAVGGATDGAGTTTVKS
-271 TGATAGNGN
+271 TGA
-280 GNGTGNGAGKGAGD
+280 
-294 DKGTGTGTVAT
+294 GTGTGSGSVAV
-305 AQAGLSGAADD
+305 AEGPGGDP
-316 DYAEQPV
+316 AEQP
-323 PLPTVFLIIG
+323 PSLSTVFLIIG

-344 SSIALDPSTLRSV
+344 SSIALDPSTFRSV

-386 RKSLETVSTSSLKP
+386 RKSLETVSTASLKP

-408 GAGGIFGAVLKGSG
+408 GAGGVFGAVLKGSG